1 MVSRVVERLRNEA
14 LNLPDAE
21 RAELACNL
29 VQSLNEPL
37 DVGAAMKWDAE
48 TIRRLDEIAS
58 GTTQIID
65 RAEFARRMRAR
76 MIKREASP

>member
-1 MVSRVVERLRNEA
+1 MASRIVERLRNEA
-14 LNLPDAE
+14 LTLPDAE

-29 VQSLNEPL
+29 VQSLNGPL
-37 DVGAAMKWDAE
+37 DVGAAKEWDAE

-65 RAEFARRMRAR
+65 RAEFARHMRAR
-76 MIKREASP
+76 MTRL

>member
-1 MVSRVVERLRNEA
+1 MATSIVERLRNEA
-14 LNLPDAE
+14 LTLPDAE
-21 RAELACNL
+21 RVELACNL

-37 DVGAAMKWDAE
+37 DVSAATEWDAE

-65 RAEFARRMRAR
+65 RAEFARHMRAR
-76 MIKREASP
+76 LIRG